1 MCAQSKSRSQGD
13 MKKTIKMLLLADKLI
28 GEVRRLA
35 PKNPLA
41 RQDLKEA
48 QLHIDDAIH
57 YLEKKRNK

>member
-1 MCAQSKSRSQGD
+1 